1 MKLRH
6 IIAAAFAVGTAIAAP
21 AQAGVLAAA
30 DLTIQSLFLVDANG
44 APVLTGINID
54 SDSRTGTA
62 ASDFNGMQGTGAGDS
77 NITSTTPGA
86 TVDVKQRCAGSCPAS
101 IGENNGTT
109 HLNAP
114 QGNFA
119 LADMFL
125 AGSAID
131 ASGANGLTRADV
143 SIDGSNNKGGANA
156 TILNGVTAT
165 TTFTTGTT
173 QTLAFNLGYD
183 AFVKAFMDALGAG
196 TKGTA
201 SAKISWSL
209 SLVDLT
215 APNADGTDLFDWNP
229 TQLNRGFTI
238 SSPNDFTTYSNSGLL
253 TSGTFQAIAGHQYSL
268 TINQASNSLAS
279 LVPEPGSVML
289 IGLGLAGLAA
299 SARRRRVR

>member
-30 DLTIQSLFLVDANG
+30 DLTIQALFLVNANG
-44 APVLTGINID
+44 VPVTTGINID

-62 ASDFNGMQGTGAGDS
+62 GADFNGMQGTGIGS
-77 NITSTTPGA
+77 NNITSTTPGA
-86 TVDVKQRCAGSCPAS
+86 TVDVKQRCAGACPAP
-101 IGENNGTT
+101 IGENDGTT
-109 HLNAP
+109 HLNTP
-114 QGNFA
+114 TGNFA

-131 ASGANGLTRADV
+131 ASGANGLTRGDV
-143 SIDGSNNKGGANA
+143 SIANPSNQGGANA

-165 TTFTTGTT
+165 TTFTVGTT
-173 QTLAFNLGYD
+173 QTLAFTLGYD
-183 AFVKAFMDALGAG
+183 AFVKAFIDALDPG

-201 SAKISWSL
+201 SAKTSWSL
-209 SLVDLT
+209 ALVDLT
-215 APNADGTDLFDWNP
+215 APNADGSDLFDWNP
-229 TQLNRGFTI
+229 SQLNRGYTI
-238 SSPNDFTTYSNSGLL
+238 SSPNDLTFASTGLL
-253 TSGTFQAIAGHQYSL
+253 TSGSFVATAGHQYSL

-289 IGLGLAGLAA
+289 IGLGLAGLATT
-299 SARRRRVR
+299 ARRRRVR

>member
-30 DLTIQSLFLVDANG
+30 DLTIRSLFLVDTNG
-44 APVLTGINID
+44 APVLTGIRID

-62 ASDFNGMQGTGAGDS
+62 GADFNGVQGTGIGS
-77 NITSTTPGA
+77 NNITSIAPGA
-86 TVDVKQRCAGSCPAS
+86 TVDVKQRCAGACPAP
-101 IGENNGTT
+101 IGENDGTT
-109 HLNAP
+109 HLNVP
-114 QGNFA
+114 TGNFA
-119 LADMFL
+119 LADMYL

-165 TTFTTGTT
+165 TTFTVGTT
-173 QTLAFNLGYD
+173 QQLAFSLGYD
-183 AFVKAFMDALGAG
+183 AFVKAFIDALDPA
-196 TKGTA
+196 TRGTA
-201 SAKISWSL
+201 SAKTSWSL

-215 APNADGTDLFDWNP
+215 APSADGTDLFDWNP
-229 TQLNRGFTI
+229 SQLNRGFTI
-238 SSPNDFTTYSNSGLL
+238 SSPNDFTFSNTGLL
-253 TSGTFQAIAGHQYSL
+253 TSNLFTATAGHQYSL